1 MMPLIRV
8 NTSDYGDSRITQPT
22 KTEKKDI
29 LRTKG
34 GANAAVLVGKIAVS
48 YTHLTKM
55 YLSEL
60 VSDGAVVAE
69 ESSRAR
75 KYRLKS

>member
-34 GANAAVLVGKIAVS
+34 GANAAVLVGKIEIAKLREFQAKT
-48 YTHLTKM
+48 Y
-55 YLSEL
+55 EL
-60 VSDGAVVAE
+60 QEDD
-69 ESSRAR
+69 
-75 KYRLKS
+75 

>member
-34 GANAAVLVGKIAVS
+34 GANAAVLVGKIVIANLRVFQENI
-48 YTHLTKM
+48 Y
-55 YLSEL
+55 EL
-60 VSDGAVVAE
+60 QIDDSI
-69 ESSRAR
+69 
-75 KYRLKS
+75 Y